1 MAKGCR
7 SLMLAA
13 GIAMSLSSANGAEAV
28 VKLTASDQAVFCG
41 IDGHEAG
48 PKYGQTVNAEV
59 TWRIAAGA
67 RTPAEALGQMRT
79 EYCLAKAAGE
89 GK

>member
-1 MAKGCR
+1 MGFLVR
-7 SLMLAA
+7 MLVVASVVFSGMTQATHA
-13 GIAMSLSSANGAEAV
+13 G
-28 VKLTASDQAVFCG
+28 VKLSKDEQDVFCG
-41 IDGHEAG
+41 VEGHEPG